1 VASLIVFSPT
11 GQRTHVALDH
21 FPFIIGRQPDCDLV
35 LIDQRISRNHARITN
50 SGDDYFIEDLGSRH
64 GISLNG
70 SKAQREALRGGDI
83 VEFGVDSSYQIQF
96 LTESAAPAEGLGK
109 LKEILAIVRSM
120 EHTVTPEEILG
131 AVVDAALRLTR
142 AERGFLF
149 MRRSGALQMAAARDV
164 LGQPLS
170 EASLRVPR
178 RLIEEALTGRREAFA
193 INFDDQPVDFT
204 QTVMNLQL
212 QSSVFVPLPGADGL
226 LYLDS
231 RADQADLAR
240 GNRELLETLA
250 LEAANVLQ
258 SARRFEEERARRRL
272 EEELV
277 LARTIQENLLPRE
290 LPQTGW
296 LRVEGSSRPSRQVGG
311 DYYDVHPLNREC
323 WALSMADVSGKG
335 AGAALLAALL
345 QGALL
350 MAGAAIEEF
359 FAKLNGF
366 LLERTRGEK
375 YATLFYGTL
384 DRNGLLRYANAGHCA
399 PLVVSR
405 DGSRA
410 ELDSTGIPVGMVANA
425 KHEIATFQLAP
436 GDKLVVYSDGF
447 TDNASPTGLFDNL
460 EQLNPAQTHRALLQ
474 RLNSGEP
481 DDDVTLLVLEY
492 RPGVAAEISAE

>member
-1 VASLIVFSPT
+1 MASLIVFAPT

-21 FPFIIGRQPDCDLV
+21 FPFVIGRQPDCDLV
-35 LIDQRISRNHARITN
+35 LVDQRISRNHANITQ
-50 SGDDYFIEDLGSRH
+50 SGNEYQIEDLGSRH
-64 GISLNG
+64 GLTVNG
-70 SKAQREALRGGDI
+70 AKAQRQTLKGGDI
-83 VEFGVDSSYQIQF
+83 IEFGVDSSYQLQF
-96 LTESAAPAEGLGK
+96 LSESLAPSEGLGK

-120 EHTVTPEEILG
+120 EHTVTPEEILES
-131 AVVDAALRLTR
+131 VVDAALRLTR

-149 MRRSGALQMAAARDV
+149 LRRGGYLQMAAARDMV
-164 LGQPLS
+164 GQPLT
-170 EASLRVPR
+170 ETSLRVPR
-178 RLIEEALTGRREAFA
+178 RLIEEALTDRREVFA
-193 INFDDQPVDFT
+193 INFEDQEVGFT

-258 SARRFEEERARRRL
+258 STRRFEEERTRRRL

-277 LARTIQENLLPRE
+277 LARSIQENLQPRE
-290 LPQTGW
+290 LPKEGW
-296 LRVEGSSRPSRQVGG
+296 LRADGSSRPSRQVGG
-311 DYYDVHPLNREC
+311 DYFDVHRLNGDS

-335 AGAALLAALL
+335 AGAALLASLL

-350 MAGAAIEEF
+350 MAGDAIEEF
-359 FAKLNGF
+359 FTRLNSF

-375 YATLFYGTL
+375 YATLFYGTI
-384 DRNGLLRYANAGHCA
+384 DRSGLLRYANAGHCA
-399 PLVVSR
+399 PQVVSR
-405 DGSRA
+405 DGSLI
-410 ELDSTGIPVGMVANA
+410 ELDSTGIPLGMVANA
-425 KHEIATFQLAP
+425 VHGVETFQLAP
-436 GDKLVVYSDGF
+436 GDRLIVYSDGF
-447 TDNASPTGLFDNL
+447 TDNANTAGLFEGLANL
-460 EQLNPAQTHRALLQ
+460 TASDTHQVLLA

-492 RPGVAAEISAE
+492 KPERVSATV